1 MVSFKRPNNSIEVIF
16 FTEKAVASI
25 EDSQTREGTS

>member
-1 MVSFKRPNNSIEVIF
+1 MVSFKMQSNSIEVIF
-16 FTEKAVASI
+16 FTEEAVASI